1 MWNFEE
7 ENMLE
12 EAEMLMIEKLAGDG
26 EMKQV
31 AVEKKY

>member
-26 EMKQV
+26 EQKQV
-31 AVEKKY
+31 PVEKK